1 MMALLRHYPDTR
13 GIVFDL
19 PETAEQAAAT
29 IAAAPVA
36 DRIEARGGDFFAAVP
51 AGGDLYLLKQILHD
65 WGDEDC
71 VRILRSIRAAIS
83 ERGRLAVIEYLL
95 PDACEHHSGFA
106 MDIHMMV
113 LSTGR
118 ERTLSDYEAL
128 LEAAGFRLDRV
139 TGNPRGQSVAEAI
152 PV

>member
-1 MMALLRHYPDTR
+1 
-13 GIVFDL
+13 
-19 PETAEQAAAT
+19 
-29 IAAAPVA
+29 
-36 DRIEARGGDFFAAVP
+36 
-51 AGGDLYLLKQILHD
+51 
-65 WGDEDC
+65 
-71 VRILRSIRAAIS
+71 VRILRAIRAAIT

-95 PDACEHHSGFA
+95 PDACEHHPGFA